1 MWKRYLVELQ
11 VEGKFAAAL
20 PKTQDEI
27 EKMLENRMPM
37 KPPENAITINELA
50 DKVTVE
56 VGATEQEMGWAT
68 FKRNGDGIY
77 YEGRCVRGHIK
88 DCATQIAKFYP
99 DISAFKAKISN
110 KVYVETDAIPLGK
123 SEPDGY
129 EQRFIQVMTRQGP
142 RSAYK
147 FIDYVESPKITF
159 ILRILD
165 DGVISE
171 KMLTDI
177 FEYGGTHGLGQE
189 RSQGWGRYKL
199 VKFEIIK

>member
-88 DCATQIAKFYP
+88 DCATQIAKF
-99 DISAFKAKISN
+99 
-110 KVYVETDAIPLGK
+110 
-123 SEPDGY
+123 
-129 EQRFIQVMTRQGP
+129 
-142 RSAYK
+142 
-147 FIDYVESPKITF
+147 
-159 ILRILD
+159 
-165 DGVISE
+165 
-171 KMLTDI
+171 
-177 FEYGGTHGLGQE
+177 
-189 RSQGWGRYKL
+189 
-199 VKFEIIK
+199 